1 MVQVGN
7 VGLTPEEQKSHFSL
21 WAIMSAPLLAGTD
34 IEHASAATLAILT
47 APEVRKTPS
56 WPKSWPTAA
65 FYSCIPIGM
74 PGPTCMFWANLTPF
88 SLEIVA
94 LNQDLGVG
102 GKLQGKYLGSALGP
116 DDANAAIQGG
126 NTSAIAIKCDGKPD
140 QKWDFVLPTGEV
152 LDEKPPFDTPLHIRH
167 RSTGRLLDVPDCARA
182 AEPFGPGPRIQCGTG
197 GGSTCGGKN
206 QLWQVGY

>member
-1 MVQVGN
+1 M
-7 VGLTPEEQKSHFSL
+7 
-21 WAIMSAPLLAGTD
+21 
-34 IEHASAATLAILT
+34 
-47 APEVRKTPS
+47 R
-56 WPKSWPTAA
+56 
-65 FYSCIPIGM
+65 
-74 PGPTCMFWANLTPF
+74 GPTCIFWANLRFFP
-88 SLEIVA
+88 LEIVA

-102 GKLQGKYLGSALGP
+102 GKLQGEYLGSAFEP
-116 DDANAAIQGG
+116 DDANTATHGG
-126 NTSAIAIKCDGKPD
+126 NTSAVAIKCDGKLD

-206 QLWQVGY
+206 QLWQVGLYPIVTLENQQLNMIRNLV